1 MFKRTPK
8 FPPLLLFI
16 IDAIIINASFVVA
29 YYIRFELLLGKL
41 PATVPHLSRF
51 YGILILVTFLW
62 LALFKLLGLYDK
74 KDITSAADEASSIF
88 GATIVGTLLLLA
100 LLFLYRGFWFSR
112 GVLLYA
118 LIICSLLMILSRY
131 VLSMIQRELYK
142 RGIGVRRTLIVG
154 AGEIGQG
161 LANKIF
167 NEKEIGYEA
176 VAYLDDDPEKLHKK
190 FIGIPVIDSTVNI
203 KNKIRELNI
212 DEVIVATSR
221 LPQQKVLDIITE
233 CETEG
238 VEFKLVPGIL
248 EIIASRVSSDEIGGV
263 PLLSIKE
270 IGLKGFNANLKR
282 SFDVA
287 MSLFVILILS
297 PLILLVI
304 AAIKIDSR
312 GPIVF
317 SQKRVGKDGKTF
329 NVYKF
334 RSMVQEAESMFES
347 VVAQKKGDIIR
358 FKAKD
363 DPRIT
368 RVGRIIRKFSLDEI
382 PQLIN
387 VLKGDM
393 SLVGPRPPVPVEVE
407 HYSSWH
413 RKRLRVRPGLTGLW
427 QVSGRSEL
435 PFEDMV
441 RLDIYYIENWSLWM
455 DFRIIL
461 RTIPTVL
468 FGSGAY

>member
-1 MFKRTPK
+1 MIKKAAK
-8 FPPLLLFI
+8 FPPLLIFI
-16 IDAIIINASFVVA
+16 IDASIINFSFVLA
-29 YYIRFELLLGKL
+29 YYIRFELLLPKL

-51 YGILILVTFLW
+51 YGILILVTLLW

-74 KDITSAADEASSIF
+74 KDITSTGDEAASII
-88 GATIVGTLLLLA
+88 GSVIIGTLLLLA
-100 LLFLYRGFWFSR
+100 LLFMYRGFWFSR
-112 GVLLYA
+112 GVLLYSMI
-118 LIICSLLMILSRY
+118 LCSMLMIFSRFILSS
-131 VLSMIQRELYK
+131 VQRELYK

-161 LANKIF
+161 LANKMIT
-167 NEKEIGYEA
+167 EKEIGYKA
-176 VAYLDDDPEKLHKK
+176 VAFLDDDPQQQGKRYN
-190 FIGIPVIDSTVNI
+190 GIAVIDSTVNV
-203 KNKIRELNI
+203 KKKIREMNI

-233 CETEG
+233 CESEG

-248 EIIASRVSSDEIGGV
+248 EIIASRVSADDIGGV

-270 IGLKGFNANLKR
+270 IGLKGFNAALKR
-282 SFDVA
+282 LTDVSI
-287 MSLFVILILS
+287 SLLVLFLLS
-297 PLILLVI
+297 PILLIVI
-304 AAIKIDSR
+304 MAIEIESR
-312 GPIVF
+312 GPIF
-317 SQKRVGKDGKTF
+317 FKQQRVGKVGKIFTL
-329 NVYKF
+329 YKF
-334 RSMVQEAESMFES
+334 RSMVPDAEKMFES
-347 VVAQKKGDIIR
+347 VVAQKGGDIIR

-368 RVGRIIRKFSLDEI
+368 RVGRILRKLSIDEI
-382 PQLIN
+382 PQLMN
-387 VLKGDM
+387 VLMGHM
-393 SLVGPRPPVPVEVE
+393 SLVGPRPPVPLEVE
-407 HYSSWH
+407 RYTSWH
-413 RKRLRVRPGLTGLW
+413 KKRLRVRPGLTGLW